1 MTFKEICKGGLQ
13 IAPVSF
19 IVIIMV
25 YRFVAP
31 QCIKEMEKKVAADQ

>member
-19 IVIIMV
+19 IVIIEV
-25 YRFVAP
+25 CRFVA